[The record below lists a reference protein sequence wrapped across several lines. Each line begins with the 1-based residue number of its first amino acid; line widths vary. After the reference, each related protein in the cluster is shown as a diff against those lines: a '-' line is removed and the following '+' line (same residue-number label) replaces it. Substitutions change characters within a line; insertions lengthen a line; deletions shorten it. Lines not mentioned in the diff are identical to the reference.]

1 MQLFN
6 GDRRIVLEQ
15 RWRSTESEYLS
26 KKKQTKGT
34 QVENCVVCH
43 GFTCKHELMNEIH
56 ISSLLDSDERVFDT
70 CNGVHLGAMQQSQ
83 VPSAVW

>member
-1 MQLFN
+1 M
-6 GDRRIVLEQ
+6 
-15 RWRSTESEYLS
+15 
-26 KKKQTKGT
+26 
-34 QVENCVVCH
+34 ENCVVCH